1 MLKLIRLFFVTIA
14 IAAAVATA
22 GPRGAWAGA
31 AEIDRDVDEALRSL
45 YAHSEAARTLS
56 TRASAILVFPEVV
69 KGGFLVGGQYGEG
82 AMRINNRSVGYYS
95 TTSVSYGL
103 QAGVQK
109 FGYAL
114 FLMNKE
120 AIKYVDQSD
129 GWELGVGPSIV
140 VVDDGFARTLTTT
153 TAQEGIYAFIFDQK
167 GLMAGLGLQGSK
179 IMKINPGR

>member
-1 MLKLIRLFFVTIA
+1 MLKLTRFFFLAIA
-14 IAAAVATA
+14 IAAAVVAS
-22 GPRGAWAGA
+22 GSRGAWAGA

-45 YAHSEAARTLS
+45 YGHNASARALAA
-56 TRASAILVFPEVV
+56 RASAILVFPEVV
-69 KGGFLVGGQYGEG
+69 KGGFMVGAQYGEG
-82 AMRINNRSVGYYS
+82 ALRINNRSVGYYS

-114 FLMNKE
+114 FLMSNA
-120 AIKYVDQSD
+120 AIRYVDQSD

-140 VVDDGFARTLTTT
+140 LVDEGFARTLTTT
-153 TAQEGIYAFIFDQK
+153 TAQEDIYAFIFDQK